1 MENED
6 VKKTNTT
13 NEETNIYENNTQ
25 AGSCGFSIAS
35 MVLGIIAVLSCF
47 FWFITIPCGILAIVF
62 SVIRKKK
69 GGKKM
74 ATAGLILGITALVLF
89 TLLITAIIAL
99 SIGMAI
105 SEYPL
110 TI

>member
-1 MENED
+1 
-6 VKKTNTT
+6 
-13 NEETNIYENNTQ
+13 
-25 AGSCGFSIAS
+25 
-35 MVLGIIAVLSCF
+35 
-47 FWFITIPCGILAIVF
+47 
-62 SVIRKKK
+62 
-69 GGKKM
+69 M

>member
-13 NEETNIYENNTQ
+13 NEEININENNIQ
-25 AGSCGFSIAS
+25 AGNCGFSIAS

-47 FWFITIPCGILAIVF
+47 FWFITIPCSILAIVF
-62 SVIRKKK
+62 SVIGKKK
-69 GGKKM
+69 GGKRM

-99 SIGMAI
+99 GIGMAI

-110 TI
+110 MM